1 ASALTTGTHT
11 ITATVTDS
19 GGKTTH
25 TMITI
30 TVNATPVVAI
40 TAPTGTTFEPG
51 AAVTFTGTA
60 TDVEDGTLTSRI
72 VWTSSRDG
80 VVGTGATITVSTLST
95 GIHTITA
102 AATDNANTT
111 GRATLTV
118 PTNATP
124 HVAITAPASG
134 SNYEPGTAVTFTAT
148 ATDAEDGNLAAH
160 VSWIS
165 SRDGVLGTGGSI
177 TTSTLSSGTH
187 AIIASVTD
195 SGRKSAR
202 AAISVVVNATPTVTI
217 TAPAAG
223 SAFEPGA
230 AIALTATAADPE
242 DGDLGS
248 RITWTSSRDGALGTG
263 KSLTVSTLSTGTHII
278 TASATDDVGKTGH
291 A

>member
-1 ASALTTGTHT
+1 RTPSHDANNDTGSTITPSAPTTGTHT

-102 AATDNANTT
+102 AATDNANKT
-111 GRATLTV
+111 GRATITIAV
-118 PTNATP
+118 NATP
-124 HVAITAPASG
+124 TVAITAPATGASL
-134 SNYEPGTAVTFTAT
+134 EPGATATFTAT
-148 ATDAEDGNLAAH
+148 ATDAEDGNLAAR

-195 SGRKSAR
+195 SGGKSASV
-202 AAISVVVNATPTVTI
+202 AISVVVNATPTVTI
-217 TAPAAG
+217 TAP
-223 SAFEPGA
+223 P
-230 AIALTATAADPE
+230 
-242 DGDLGS
+242 
-248 RITWTSSRDGALGTG
+248 
-263 KSLTVSTLSTGTHII
+263 
-278 TASATDDVGKTGH
+278 
-291 A
+291 